1 MNKKVHTILLVDDDL
16 AINYF
21 HKRLLSKSELSD
33 AIITLYNGEVAIQK
47 LIEQNDVLTEEDVLL
62 IFLDINMPIMDGWQ
76 FLEEYKRIKS
86 SLKFKCKIF
95 VLSSSINPD
104 DIKKAESNVF
114 VSKYLAK
121 PLSMDNVD
129 CIINGYL

>member
-1 MNKKVHTILLVDDDL
+1 MIKKVHTVLLVDDDL

-21 HKRLLSKSELSD
+21 HKRLLSKSDISD
-33 AIITLYNGEVAIQK
+33 AIIPLYNGEVALQA
-47 LIEQNDVLTEEDVLL
+47 LIEKNNVLAEDDLL
-62 IFLDINMPIMDGWQ
+62 VIFLDINMPIMNGWQ
-76 FLEEYKRIKS
+76 FLDEYEKINH

-104 DIKKAESNVF
+104 DIKKAESNAF

-121 PLSMDNVD
+121 PLSIDNVD
-129 CIINGYL
+129 YIKAYL

>member
-1 MNKKVHTILLVDDDL
+1 MDKKVHTILLVDDDL

-33 AIITLYNGEVAIQK
+33 AIIPLYNGEVAMQK
-47 LIEQNDVLTEEDVLL
+47 LMEQNNSLTEDDMLL

-76 FLEEYKRIKS
+76 FLEEYKTIKN

-104 DIKKAESNVF
+104 DIEKAESNVF

-129 CIINGYL
+129 YIIKGYL

>member
-47 LIEQNDVLTEEDVLL
+47 LIEQNDVLTEQDVLL

-76 FLEEYKRIKS
+76 FLEEYKKIKS
-86 SLKFKCKIF
+86 LK
-95 VLSSSINPD
+95 
-104 DIKKAESNVF
+104 
-114 VSKYLAK
+114 
-121 PLSMDNVD
+121 
-129 CIINGYL
+129 

>member
-1 MNKKVHTILLVDDDL
+1 ML
-16 AINYF
+16 
-21 HKRLLSKSELSD
+21 LSD

-47 LIEQNDVLTEEDVLL
+47 LIEQNDLLTEEDVLI

-76 FLEEYKRIKS
+76 FLDEYKIIKS

>member
-47 LIEQNDVLTEEDVLL
+47 LIEQNDLLTEEDVLI

>member
-76 FLEEYKRIKS
+76 FLEEYKKIKS
-86 SLKFKCKIF
+86 SLRFKCMIF

-121 PLSMDNVD
+121 PLSMDNVT